1 MRNNETMS
9 KQSASN
15 TNPNI
20 CTWCKDHII
29 YIAIALIACISM
41 TSCNWF
47 SGKSSDKLISFADS
61 LIYGYYCSEDTM
73 LLHYAL
79 KIYNETDSNKIDSRI
94 AYTKLRVLFLLKHYS
109 QGEEFVR
116 SLDENIFFKPYHKKC
131 ILIRSGHCSTKKTAT
146 ALKAPTFTA
155 KQPRISKL
163 TSTKPKMWMHCL
175 TYMQ

>member
-1 MRNNETMS
+1 MTNSEIKLDMIDALFSMGGYDGYIKQVNNAEYRTRCCFCGDS
-9 KQSASN
+9 T

-116 SLDENIFFKPYHKKC
+116 SLDENIFFKPYHKKNV
-131 ILIRSGHCSTKKTAT
+131 
-146 ALKAPTFTA
+146 LKGEN
-155 KQPRISKL
+155 
-163 TSTKPKMWMHCL
+163 
-175 TYMQ
+175 

>member
-116 SLDENIFFKPYHKKC
+116 SLDENIFFKPYHKKNV
-131 ILIRSGHCSTKKTAT
+131 S
-146 ALKAPTFTA
+146 
-155 KQPRISKL
+155 
-163 TSTKPKMWMHCL
+163 
-175 TYMQ
+175 